1 MFERIK
7 VMSET
12 MNQQLVS
19 AINSLRQSYQ
29 QPKLLFESVDQYLA
43 SIKLIEGANILKVEH
58 LQDISEMIETEC
70 KSYESEEAQLN
81 GTETNLQIN
90 GERLKQLISDL
101 RQEISAVKDI
111 DSLKNTQDE
120 FVFDLSKFQSTQQI
134 EYQKVA

>member
-1 MFERIK
+1 
-7 VMSET
+7 MSET

-81 GTETNLQIN
+81 DTETNLQIN

>member
-1 MFERIK
+1 
-7 VMSET
+7 
-12 MNQQLVS
+12 
-19 AINSLRQSYQ
+19 
-29 QPKLLFESVDQYLA
+29 
-43 SIKLIEGANILKVEH
+43 
-58 LQDISEMIETEC
+58 MIETEC

-81 GTETNLQIN
+81 DTETNLQIN